1 MGSISYALLADED
14 ERESD
19 IRLDEITII
28 FFSVYTDFL
37 AIPNREKG
45 LLLWK
50 VPGLDGQLHED
61 AISTLAWLLIGKF
74 YNRYSRLPAKTLS
87 RPETVPLK
95 IWHEFCLCSIV
106 HLLAKAG
113 SNPVHVQCF
122 SASIVAYDEQDY
134 DAFA

>member
-45 LLLWK
+45 LLFWK
-50 VPGLDGQLHED
+50 VTGLDGQLARGHHLHV
-61 AISTLAWLLIGKF
+61 SLA
-74 YNRYSRLPAKTLS
+74 
-87 RPETVPLK
+87 
-95 IWHEFCLCSIV
+95 
-106 HLLAKAG
+106 
-113 SNPVHVQCF
+113 
-122 SASIVAYDEQDY
+122 AYR
-134 DAFA
+134 